1 MCKRVKNLPT
11 RARLLARRP
20 TSVFINCPFDDDYRP
35 YFRAIVFTVVRC
47 GFTPRCA
54 LEVIDGGS
62 TRISKIEKL
71 IEDCPLG
78 IHDISRT
85 QLDPIN
91 LLPRFNMPLELGLF
105 LGAKRYGDAKQK
117 RKKCL
122 VLDTERF
129 RFQRFMS
136 DIAGQDIEGHG
147 GDINEL
153 VAKVRAFLNS
163 TLKTEPLPSAA
174 TIRNE
179 YEGFNSNLPDICVRL
194 KLRTDELEYKDF
206 TWMVADYV
214 TVTDAT

>member
-1 MCKRVKNLPT
+1 
-11 RARLLARRP
+11 
-20 TSVFINCPFDDDYRP
+20 
-35 YFRAIVFTVVRC
+35 
-47 GFTPRCA
+47 
-54 LEVIDGGS
+54 
-62 TRISKIEKL
+62 
-71 IEDCPLG
+71 
-78 IHDISRT
+78 
-85 QLDPIN
+85 
-91 LLPRFNMPLELGLF
+91 
-105 LGAKRYGDAKQK
+105 
-117 RKKCL
+117 
-122 VLDTERF
+122 
-129 RFQRFMS
+129 MS